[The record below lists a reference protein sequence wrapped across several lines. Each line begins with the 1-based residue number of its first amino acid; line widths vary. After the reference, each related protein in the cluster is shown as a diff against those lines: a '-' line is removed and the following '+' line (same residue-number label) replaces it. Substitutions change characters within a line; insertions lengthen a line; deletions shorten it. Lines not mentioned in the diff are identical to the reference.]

1 MSKAPFSPPVAKN
14 EEREGSSTTSLSLL
28 YASVVGDEA
37 VLAKLP
43 LTVAHELEQR
53 FMRDGWPHGR
63 LYGTE
68 AELAAFYGVGR
79 DVMRETARVLEVRE
93 TAVMRRGAHG
103 GLQVRGPS
111 ALHVTRMLQG
121 FSHIAALPWS
131 DLLDAWCALHVAA
144 MRQLAECRDMSLP
157 ALDVAPGETAVAALR
172 RFGQRLMACAGNT
185 VFTRFAELL
194 GPLLPPEM
202 TGGPSA
208 WFEPLLRAVIDDLQ
222 GGRGNEAVRRAER
235 LFRAVE
241 RHNLQAMRRQQGGRA
256 EAMPLPPDDLVRH
269 VQMPALSVMRGLM
282 DSVDPH
288 DWVRGVPIG
297 NELDL
302 CERFGVDRSVIRQA
316 IRMMEDAGTAVT
328 LPGRGHGL
336 VTRRPGTASISR
348 LLCIFLVSQ
357 RVPKV
362 DVESAFRQL
371 SIEVAVL
378 GAGKS
383 VRRGDAAAI
392 RNLEEH
398 LQHLLSGQQ
407 SVSAL
412 QPIERLQGC
421 LAGNDLLVACLD
433 GVKAFL
439 SWDMAEQLVLPYW
452 TVDLYVAATHAV
464 LDAIALGDR
473 AEAARRQSHKL
484 DVMERCRD
492 LIGSAFPS
500 QPADPVGAIF
510 SHEAK
515 DESHGPAQPL
525 VRQARRLGIVGGL
538 DVDGQ
543 DV

>member
-1 MSKAPFSPPVAKN
+1 MSKTPNSPPIATD
-14 EEREGSSTTSLSLL
+14 EEREGLSVL

-37 VLAKLP
+37 VRTKLP
-43 LTVAHELEQR
+43 LTVAHELEER
-53 FMRDGWPHGR
+53 FIREGWPHGR

-68 AELAAFYGVGR
+68 ADLAAFYGVGR
-79 DVMRETARVLEVRE
+79 DVMRETVRVLEVRE
-93 TAVMRRGAHG
+93 TAVMRRGAQG
-103 GLQVRGPS
+103 GLELRGPTP
-111 ALHVTRMLQG
+111 LHVTRMLQG

-144 MRQLAECRDMSLP
+144 MRQLTACSDMSLP
-157 ALDVAPGETAVAALR
+157 VLDVAPGESAVAALR
-172 RFGQRLMACAGNT
+172 RFAQRLMACAGNT
-185 VFTRFAELL
+185 VLTRFAELL
-194 GPLLPPEM
+194 GPMLPPVM
-202 TGGPSA
+202 NCRPSA
-208 WFEPLLRAVIDDLQ
+208 WFEPLLRAVIADLRQ
-222 GGRGNEAVRRAER
+222 GRALEAVRRAER

-241 RHNLQAMRRQQGGRA
+241 RHNLQALRRQQGDRPVD
-256 EAMPLPPDDLVRH
+256 MPLPPDDLARH
-269 VQMPALSVMRGLM
+269 LRMPALSVMRGLM
-282 DSVDPH
+282 DSVDPRA
-288 DWVRGVPIG
+288 WARGVPIG

-357 RVPKV
+357 RVPKA

-378 GAGKS
+378 GASKA
-383 VRRGDAAAI
+383 VRRGDAAAV
-392 RNLEEH
+392 RVVEEH

-439 SWDMAEQLVLPYW
+439 SWDMGEQLMLPYW
-452 TVDLYVAATHAV
+452 VVDLYVAATQAV
-464 LDAIALGDR
+464 LDAIADGDR
-473 AEAARRQSHKL
+473 AEAARLQSQKL
-484 DVMERCRD
+484 DVMKRCRD
-492 LIGSAFPS
+492 RIGSALPS
-500 QPADPVGAIF
+500 QPAAPATAIF

-515 DESHGPAQPL
+515 DESHGSAQPL
-525 VRQARRLGIVGGL
+525 VREARRLGIVGGL

>member
-1 MSKAPFSPPVAKN
+1 MDDA
-14 EEREGSSTTSLSLL
+14 REGPSTSLSTL

-37 VLAKLP
+37 VRAKLP
-43 LTVAHELEQR
+43 LTVAHELEER
-53 FMRDGWPHGR
+53 FMREGWPHGR

-79 DVMRETARVLEVRE
+79 DVMRETVRVLEVRE

-111 ALHVTRMLQG
+111 ALHVTHMLQG

-131 DLLDAWCALHVAA
+131 DLLEAWCALHGAA

-157 ALDVAPGETAVAALR
+157 ALDVAPGESAVAALR
-172 RFGQRLMACAGNT
+172 RFAQRLMACAGNT

-194 GPLLPPEM
+194 APLLPPEM
-202 TGGPSA
+202 TGRPSA
-208 WFEPLLRAVIDDLQ
+208 WLEPLLRAVIADLRA
-222 GGRGNEAVRRAER
+222 GRGIEAVRRTAR

-241 RHNLQAMRRQQGGRA
+241 RHNLQALTRQQGGRPV
-256 EAMPLPPDDLVRH
+256 AMPLPPDDLVRH
-269 VQMPALSVMRGLM
+269 LQMPALTVMRGLM

-328 LPGRGHGL
+328 LPGRGNGL

-357 RVPKV
+357 RVPKA

-383 VRRGDAAAI
+383 ARRGDAVVAGA
-392 RNLEEH
+392 LEEH

-407 SVSAL
+407 TVSAL

-452 TVDLYVAATHAV
+452 AVDLYVAATRAV
-464 LDAIALGDR
+464 LGAIAQGDR
-473 AEAARRQSHKL
+473 AEAARLQSHKL
-484 DVMERCRD
+484 ELMKRCRD

-500 QPADPVGAIF
+500 QPAAPAGAIF

-515 DESHGPAQPL
+515 DESHGSAQPL
-525 VRQARRLGIVGGL
+525 VRKARRLGIVGGL